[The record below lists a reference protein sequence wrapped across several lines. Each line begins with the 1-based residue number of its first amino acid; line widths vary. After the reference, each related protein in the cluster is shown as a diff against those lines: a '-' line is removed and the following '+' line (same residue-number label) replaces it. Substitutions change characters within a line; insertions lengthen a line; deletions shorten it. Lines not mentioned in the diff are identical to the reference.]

1 MKKFIPV
8 FLFISLC
15 FSYSEEY
22 LLNPTQEY
30 FNSIKWTDNSQLEFP
45 VSPSPYSVQGSGI
58 DSVYF
63 YADTIKDDAIYP
75 ELEPLGVLDY
85 SATPY
90 PLLESLQNFSN
101 SIIKKKM
108 IDGLNIEQRAFL
120 PYLFEYRFENMH
132 EIGEI
137 NVAFFSTP
145 TFKGTD
151 RASSNFRFNYMRDGK
166 RKHRMMEATFI
177 QREQKWFLESFDF
190 VGWELD
196 DTTE

>member
-63 YADTIKDDAIYP
+63 YADTLKEDAIYP
-75 ELEPLGVLDY
+75 ELEGLGVLDY
-85 SATPY
+85 GATPY
-90 PLLESLQNFSN
+90 LLLESLQSFSS
-101 SIIKKKM
+101 SIIQKK
-108 IDGLNIEQRAFL
+108 ILDGLILEQRPFL
-120 PYLFEYRFENMH
+120 SYLFEYRFENLKDVDK
-132 EIGEI
+132 ID
-137 NVAFFSTP
+137 VAFFSTP
-145 TFKGTD
+145 TFKATS
-151 RASSNFRFNYMRDGK
+151 RATSNFRFNYIRDGK
-166 RKHRMMEATFI
+166 RKHRMMEATFVLND
-177 QREQKWFLESFDF
+177 QKWFLESFDF